1 MVHLRKV
8 IVIRWKELLILCL
21 IVLILG
27 GIILYND
34 FGSAT
39 QTSSKQYD
47 PPQGSQEWLYKD
59 ALKTLL
65 LPYVQ
70 KAVSKYYE
78 ENTGYSPIVDL
89 WTDTGIISIE
99 RHNGYTFIIKFE
111 VSPYLGAHNSIG
123 VDHITL
129 KVLPSGE
136 VYVENFEHIK
146 SYPIPP
152 WLQEQE

>member
-1 MVHLRKV
+1 MKRV
-8 IVIRWKELLILCL
+8 IIIRLKKL
-21 IVLILG
+21 IVPALIAILIG
-27 GIILYND
+27 GIAFIKGFS

-47 PPQGSQEWLYKD
+47 PPQGSSEWLYND
-59 ALKTLL
+59 DLKTVL

-70 KAVSKYYE
+70 GAVSNYYE
-78 ENTGYSPIVDL
+78 ENTGYSPIVDI
-89 WTDTGIISIE
+89 WGNSDIISIK
-99 RHNGYTFIIKFE
+99 RLNGYTFIIKFE

-129 KVLPSGE
+129 KVSPSGE
-136 VYVENFEHIK
+136 VKIENFEHIN

-152 WLQEQE
+152 WLQPVE